1 MQRSKSPAWT
11 AALIAAL
18 FLSGCLASCAGS
30 PAPAPESV
38 AAPTAVAAAP
48 APESAA
54 PAAALPAAA
63 GTAPLPLPPL
73 PPAPPMETSTQQ
85 VRLDA
90 LESRF
95 ASGGVGAFARD
106 NSASFT
112 SFTLSNGIPVV
123 VRKNDANR
131 VRSVSLVL
139 RGGSLIVEPS
149 RAGLE
154 GVMLRTMARGSS
166 SWPYG
171 KLAAKLDE
179 TSSSISAESAFEY
192 STYTL
197 TTIDRYF
204 NEMLPIWAG
213 TLTNPSWGSTDFD
226 RVLSDSKLALKKKA
240 QDPWQTAA
248 LTMNKVF
255 FEGHPYAATT
265 DGTSESLASLDLAA
279 VKAHYE
285 RTWSANRL
293 FVVAVGNYEVPELK
307 SALEGVFGAI
317 VNRDF
322 PVPVGV
328 ATFQGRVR
336 PGLVKQVFPA
346 SKGVAY
352 LRADFAAPAPTD
364 QDWPATS
371 LSMRVLSDLLFN
383 VVRDKYGAVYTPGSY
398 IRAFS
403 ANYGS
408 LTVFKTDVPGKVKG
422 YLDEAVGELAAG
434 KAMSVAPGPDEG
446 KSPRMSLEA
455 VLPTY
460 KALYIN
466 ETYQKIGTNAAVAG
480 EIARSVMQ
488 AGDPRAWLLDVARV
502 SATSADDVERAT
514 KKWLLEA
521 PATWVLLGPEE
532 MIMPV
537 DDAAFMGWGGK

>member
-1 MQRSKSPAWT
+1 MQRSKSPLWA
-11 AALIAAL
+11 AALITAL
-18 FLSGCLASCAGS
+18 FLSGSLMACAGA
-30 PAPAPESV
+30 PAPAPEPGS
-38 AAPTAVAAAP
+38 AAATEAAAP
-48 APESAA
+48 APA
-54 PAAALPAAA
+54 PEAALPAAGA
-63 GTAPLPLPPL
+63 AKAPAPLPPL
-73 PPAPPMETSTQQ
+73 PPVPPMESSTRQ

-95 ASGGVGAFARD
+95 AQGDVGAFARD

-112 SFTLSNGIPVV
+112 SFSLSNGIPVV

-131 VRSVSLVL
+131 VRSLSIVL

-149 RAGLE
+149 RAGME
-154 GVMLRTMARGSS
+154 GVMLRTMARGSAA
-166 SWPYG
+166 WPYG

-179 TSSSISAESAFEY
+179 TSSSISAESAFEH

-204 NEMLPIWAG
+204 DEMLPIWAG

-226 RVLSDSKLALKKKA
+226 RVLSDSRLALKKKT
-240 QDPWQTAA
+240 QDPWQTTA
-248 LTMNKVF
+248 LAMNKVF
-255 FEGHPYAATT
+255 FEGHPYASTT
-265 DGTSESLASLDLAA
+265 DGTTESLASLDLAT
-279 VKAHYE
+279 VKTHYE

-293 FVVAVGNYEVPELK
+293 FVVAVGNYDVPGLK
-307 SALEGVFGAI
+307 AALEAVFGAI
-317 VNRDF
+317 KDRDF
-322 PVPVGV
+322 PVPVGA
-328 ATFQGRVR
+328 ATFEGRVR
-336 PGLVKQVFPA
+336 PGLIKQVFPA

-364 QDWPATS
+364 ADWPASS

-398 IRAFS
+398 IRAFP

-408 LTVFKTDVPGKVKG
+408 LTVFKTDVPGKVKA
-422 YLDEAVGELAAG
+422 YLDEAVAELAAG
-434 KAMSVAPGPDEG
+434 KAMSVAPGPEEG
-446 KSPRMSLEA
+446 KTPRMSLEA

-480 EIARSVMQ
+480 EIARSVLQ
-488 AGDPRAWLLDVARV
+488 FGDPRAWLLDVARV
-502 SATSADDVERAT
+502 SAASADEVERAT
-514 KKWLLEA
+514 KKWLLDA

-532 MIMPV
+532 MIAPV
-537 DDAAFMGWGGK
+537 DDAAFTGWGGK